1 MPEPLQDV
9 IVAQTF
15 PNFAQASQIVVGE
28 EVTTLIT
35 LRNERASNINVTYIT
50 GSINSDK
57 AFNIYLHNFTT
68 RPYYNI
74 VPPKGEQSLEYR
86 FATPINMPARQF
98 RLAMT
103 VFYKEDGP
111 DAMQHAATFFNSTV
125 EVIEPERLVDTE
137 ALGLYLTLLGL
148 AAAIGYVIYCTV
160 KEMPWFKEVSKK
172 ATRKKGGV
180 VADVPETADKS
191 EWLTGTPHDVLQRKK
206 GGKKG
211 K

>member
-9 IVAQTF
+9 IVAQAF

-35 LRNERASNINVTYIT
+35 LRNEHPSHINVTYIT

-68 RPYYNI
+68 RPYFSV
-74 VPPKGEQSLEYR
+74 VPPEGEQSLEYR
-86 FATPINMPARQF
+86 FATPVNMPARQF

-103 VFYKEDGP
+103 VFYEEDGP
-111 DAMQHAATFFNSTV
+111 RPLKHAATFFNSTV

-137 ALGLYLTLLGL
+137 ALGLYLTLLGITV
-148 AAAIGYVIYCTV
+148 AIGEFYV
-160 KEMPWFKEVSKK
+160 S
-172 ATRKKGGV
+172 
-180 VADVPETADKS
+180 
-191 EWLTGTPHDVLQRKK
+191 
-206 GGKKG
+206 
-211 K
+211 